1 MRSATHLN
9 PVSAGTPHTEGAYQR
24 LLEEISTGRI
34 EPGSRITET
43 ELAERLQMSRTPVR
57 EALRRLEAEG
67 LVTHKPRVGVVVRQ
81 LSYPELMELY
91 EMRWVIEGTAARL
104 AARAASDVEI
114 EELAAINDEMA
125 ANAGDGA
132 ALYALNRQFHT
143 TLIAAARN
151 RYLVKS
157 VRSIELTLQ
166 ILGPST
172 LREMSRATEA
182 IEEHARVVEALRAR
196 DGAGAE
202 AAMRAHMEAA
212 QRTRLRQLRKHGR
225 LMESEELP
233 EP

>member
-1 MRSATHLN
+1 MTASQPA
-9 PVSAGTPHTEGAYQR
+9 GAYALLLQEITSGR
-24 LLEEISTGRI
+24 L
-34 EPGSRITET
+34 EPGARITET

-67 LVTHKPRVGVVVRQ
+67 LVTHKPRVGVIVRQ
-81 LSYPELMELY
+81 LSYSELMELY
-91 EMRWVIEGTAARL
+91 EMRWVLEGTAARL

-125 ANAGDGA
+125 ACAGDGA

-166 ILGPST
+166 ILGPT
-172 LREMSRATEA
+172 PLREMRRAQEVIA
-182 IEEHARVVEALRAR
+182 EHAGVVEALRAR

-202 AAMRAHMEAA
+202 AAMRAHMDAA

-225 LMESEELP
+225 LSESDDSDLP
-233 EP
+233 

>member
-1 MRSATHLN
+1 MTASQ
-9 PVSAGTPHTEGAYQR
+9 PVGAYALLLQEITSGR
-24 LLEEISTGRI
+24 L
-34 EPGSRITET
+34 EPGTRITET

-67 LVTHKPRVGVVVRQ
+67 LVTHKPRVGVIVRQ
-81 LSYPELMELY
+81 LSYSELMELY
-91 EMRWVIEGTAARL
+91 EMRWVLEGTAARL

-125 ANAGDGA
+125 ACAGDGA

-166 ILGPST
+166 ILGPT
-172 LREMSRATEA
+172 PLREMRRAQEVIA
-182 IEEHARVVEALRAR
+182 EHAAVVEALRAR

-202 AAMRAHMEAA
+202 AAMRAHMDAA

-225 LMESEELP
+225 LSESDDSDLP
-233 EP
+233 

>member
-1 MRSATHLN
+1 MTDATRPDTN
-9 PVSAGTPHTEGAYQR
+9 SVTASQPVGAYALLLQEITSGR
-24 LLEEISTGRI
+24 L
-34 EPGSRITET
+34 EPGTRITET

-67 LVTHKPRVGVVVRQ
+67 LVTHKPRVGVIVRQ
-81 LSYPELMELY
+81 LSYSELMELY
-91 EMRWVIEGTAARL
+91 EMRWVLEGTAARL

-125 ANAGDGA
+125 ACAGDGA

-166 ILGPST
+166 ILGPT
-172 LREMSRATEA
+172 PLREMRRAQEVIA
-182 IEEHARVVEALRAR
+182 EHAAVVEALRAR

-202 AAMRAHMEAA
+202 AAMRAHMDAA

-225 LMESEELP
+225 LSESDDSDLP
-233 EP
+233 